1 MALATWWRGDALPQ
15 LPVLPSFSAGISTDK
30 DTIARMNQLTNEE
43 VERRFD
49 QGHIF
54 YLAYMD
60 ETPAAYG
67 WVATR
72 EGSISELQLR
82 FPLSPRERYL
92 WDFQTLPEWR
102 GRGIY
107 PNLLQVIIRQELP
120 DTDHFWIGFKPDNEA
135 SERGITKA
143 GFQIVGDFVFSKGQE
158 ILFGIYD
165 NNERGVDGA
174 RFYHLPLTTL

>member
-1 MALATWWRGDALPQ
+1 MALGTWWRGDTLPQ
-15 LPVLPSFSAGISTDK
+15 LSTLPSFSAGISTDK
-30 DTIARMNQLTNEE
+30 GTIARMNQLTNEE
-43 VERRFD
+43 IERRFD
-49 QGHIF
+49 QGHFF

-60 ETPAAYG
+60 ETPAGYG

-72 EGSISELQLR
+72 EGSIRELQLR
-82 FPLSPRERYL
+82 FPISPRERYL

-107 PNLLQVIIRQELP
+107 PHLLQTIILQELL
-120 DTDHFWIGFKPDNEA
+120 DADRFWIGFKPDNEA

-143 GFQIVGDFVFSKGQE
+143 GFQIVGDFVFGEGPE
-158 ILFGIYD
+158 ITFGSYD
-165 NNERGVDGA
+165 NHERGLAAA